1 MTTHGE
7 SYSRR
12 YKAWQSMLDRCCNA
26 RHRQWAYYGGRGIT
40 VCKRWH
46 KFENFRDD
54 MGEHPGKG
62 WTLDRWPDNDGN
74 YEPTNCRWATYK
86 MQNDNRR
93 PIKLTPDQVSAIRT
107 SLGTQRELGRRFGV
121 SHTTIYQIKR
131 YKRWAA

>member
-1 MTTHGE
+1 
-7 SYSRR
+7 
-12 YKAWQSMLDRCCNA
+12 MLDRCCNA
-26 RHRQWAYYGGRGIT
+26 RHRQWTYYGGRGIT

-93 PIKLTPDQVSAIRT
+93 PIKLTLDQVSAIRT